1 MILFLANQI
10 GGTNGNVA
18 ANLDIL
24 ISLLLSGKKIG
35 TIAFKQADIPKSA
48 FDHFIPNLS
57 FSYQFSN
64 WPPTDKDKERII
76 RRLSEHEIDLVLNN
90 DLAFHN
96 LFGKV
101 LFPKLRISQSY
112 RSCVLTQT
120 QPTNYPFAL
129 SNKEM
134 VSRFSEYDHFISVS
148 QRVIQEWR
156 DFGLKQDQGHCHC
169 APNCCS
175 QESAETLSNL
185 SMAEVRKSLNIG
197 KDLFVSVC
205 VASLQDRKNQRL
217 IIKHL
222 DEMLENDSKTH
233 FYFVGPKS
241 DYGGDEILTLI
252 KNHPQCA
259 RIHLT
264 GEVSDAM
271 SYIRAADLL
280 LLPSLGEVMPL
291 SILEAMAL
299 KTPVLASKVGGIP
312 EMIEDETSGS
322 LFDLNNS
329 TDFVKKFLLLKKDS
343 SLRKQLAKNAY
354 IRYHSFF
361 SRINHTKR
369 WKTTLDTILNP

>member
-10 GGTNGNVA
+10 GGTNGNTS

-24 ISLLLSGKKIG
+24 ISLLLSGKQIG
-35 TIAFKQADIPKSA
+35 TLSYNLSDIPKSA
-48 FDHFIPNLS
+48 FGRSIPKPS
-57 FSYQFSN
+57 FTYQFTN
-64 WPPTDKDKERII
+64 WPLSVEEKEKLI
-76 RRLSEHEIDLVLNN
+76 RRLNEYEIELVINN

-96 LFGKV
+96 LFGNG

-120 QPTNYPFAL
+120 QPNNYPFAL
-129 SNKEM
+129 TNKEM
-134 VSRFSEYDHFISVS
+134 VSRFSDYDHFISVS

-241 DYGGDEILTLI
+241 DYGGDEILALI
-252 KNHPQCA
+252 KNHPQCD

>member
-48 FDHFIPNLS
+48 FDNIIPNLS

-64 WPPTDKDKERII
+64 WPPTHKDKEKII

-120 QPTNYPFAL
+120 QPKNYPFAL
-129 SNKEM
+129 PDKEM
-134 VSRFSEYDHFISVS
+134 VSRFSDYDHFISVS

-156 DFGLKQDQGHCHC
+156 DFGLKQDQSHCHC
-169 APNCCS
+169 VPNCCS

-185 SMAEVRKSLNIG
+185 SKAEVRKSLNIG

-205 VASLQDRKNQRL
+205 VATLQDRKNQRL

-222 DEMLENDSKTH
+222 DQLLENDSKTH

-252 KNHPQCA
+252 KNHPQCD

-271 SYIRAADLL
+271 
-280 LLPSLGEVMPL
+280 
-291 SILEAMAL
+291 
-299 KTPVLASKVGGIP
+299 
-312 EMIEDETSGS
+312 
-322 LFDLNNS
+322 
-329 TDFVKKFLLLKKDS
+329 
-343 SLRKQLAKNAY
+343 
-354 IRYHSFF
+354 
-361 SRINHTKR
+361 
-369 WKTTLDTILNP
+369 

>member
-35 TIAFKQADIPKSA
+35 TISFKQAEIPRSA
-48 FDHFIPNLS
+48 SDHIIPNLS

-64 WPPTDKDKERII
+64 WPPAEKDKEEII
-76 RRLSEHEIDLVLNN
+76 RRLREHEIDLVLNN

-96 LFGKV
+96 LFRKV
-101 LFPKLRISQSY
+101 LFPKLSISQNY

-129 SNKEM
+129 PNKEM

-148 QRVIQEWR
+148 KRVIQEWK
-156 DFGLKQDQGHCHC
+156 DLGLKQDEAHCHYV
-169 APNCCS
+169 PNCCN
-175 QESAETLSNL
+175 EENVNTLL
-185 SMAEVRKSLNIG
+185 GFTKEKVRKSLFIK
-197 KDLFVSVC
+197 KDHFVSVC
-205 VASLQDRKNQRL
+205 VASIQERKNQRL
-217 IIKHL
+217 IIDRL
-222 DEMLENDSKTH
+222 DEILENDSKTH

-241 DYGGDEILTLI
+241 DYGGDEILALI
-252 KNHPQCA
+252 KNHPKCD

-264 GEVSDAM
+264 GEVADALP
-271 SYIRAADLL
+271 YIRAADLL

-312 EMIEDETSGS
+312 EVIEAGISGS
-322 LFDLNNS
+322 LFDLENS
-329 TDFVKKFLLLKKDS
+329 KDFVKKFLLLKNDS
-343 SLRKQLAKNAY
+343 SLRKQLANNAY
-354 IRYHSFF
+354 RRYHSSF
-361 SRINHTKR
+361 SRMNHIKR
-369 WKTTLDTILNP
+369 WKTTLKTILNL

>member
-48 FDHFIPNLS
+48 FDNIIPNLS

-64 WPPTDKDKERII
+64 WPPTHKDKEKII

-120 QPTNYPFAL
+120 QPKNYPFAL
-129 SNKEM
+129 PDKEM
-134 VSRFSEYDHFISVS
+134 VSRFSDYDHFISVS

-156 DFGLKQDQGHCHC
+156 DFGLKQDQSHCHC
-169 APNCCS
+169 VPNCCS

-185 SMAEVRKSLNIG
+185 SKAEVRKSLNIG

-205 VASLQDRKNQRL
+205 VATLQDRKNQRL

-222 DEMLENDSKTH
+222 DQLLENDSKTH

-252 KNHPQCA
+252 KNHPQCD

-299 KTPVLASKVGGIP
+299 KTPVLASNVGGIP
-312 EMIEDETSGS
+312 EMIEDETSGF
-322 LFDLNNS
+322 LFDLKNS

-354 IRYHSFF
+354 SRYHSSF
-361 SRINHTKR
+361 SRMKHTER
-369 WKTTLDTILNP
+369 WKTTLKTILHS